1 MTRPWQHLETVSTAE
16 GPLALSRRGEREF
29 LITIDGRVL
38 MNGVANRSE
47 LALAELACNHP
58 ALVARAN
65 PRVLVGGLG
74 LGFTLRAALDALP
87 PQAQVI
93 VAELNKVVVRWCRG
107 AVAVATDHALADPRV
122 TVQVADVARVIATAA
137 RERTRYDAI
146 ILDLYE
152 GPHEATQRSNDP
164 FYGAKALRTTRDA
177 LTAGG
182 IFAVWSEEPDKAFE
196 RRLDKAG
203 FQTDRRRAGKG
214 GRRHRASC
222 CNPRRAQGY
231 GRSSYWQSG
240 DKKRALQLR
249 RWPADWRR
257 FREQGN
263 RD

>member
-1 MTRPWQHLETVSTAE
+1 MTHPWKNLETVDTAE
-16 GPLALSRRGEREF
+16 GPLALSRRGDREF

-47 LALAELACNHP
+47 LALAELACHHP
-58 ALVARAN
+58 ALADRSN

-87 PQAQVI
+87 AGAQITV
-93 VAELNKVVVRWCRG
+93 VELNEVVVRWCRG
-107 AVAVATDHALADPRV
+107 PVSIATDGALEDPRV

-137 RERTRYDAI
+137 RKRTAYDAI

-164 FYGAKALRTTRDA
+164 FYGAKALDTTRDA
-177 LTAGG
+177 LSRGG

-196 RRLDKAG
+196 GRLTKAG

-214 GRRHRASC
+214 GRRHVIYLART
-222 CNPRRAQGY
+222 
-231 GRSSYWQSG
+231 
-240 DKKRALQLR
+240 
-249 RWPADWRR
+249 
-257 FREQGN
+257 
-263 RD
+263 